1 MLLKKMYLLTQ
12 RGRNVYAI
20 NGNNI
25 NSFNRF
31 TEFLLCVGTVEDRK
45 KIKNLSLRNLNEK
58 TST

>member
-1 MLLKKMYLLTQ
+1 MYLLTQ

-31 TEFLLCVGTVEDRK
+31 TEFLLCVGTVLDTVEDRK